1 MSQRFAWAPWLL
13 EFGLTFGIACI
24 QIGLTG
30 ELTLKTWLS
39 LHPTLSPHV
48 ILPSLWASGY
58 VERAL
63 FKARPIGR
71 ASGAWRWAVLPYV
84 LLYHLLQSSKE
95 WEWITETNRGSSK
108 AQPEG
113 SWARRKD
120 GEGPFCSQAP
130 KDQQQNSADQG
141 NFISTAHCLSPLL
154 LTLLSAWERL
164 AFSKTAAKCM
174 QCFVPFHLH
183 LHSHSAFPSL
193 TERSRTAC
201 QSYREAELPPPAA
214 DKLPLLESF
223 HSAACLA
230 QSKRFQLPLQPKRA
244 SPDRSTCFSFAKFIP
259 APPLA
264 QEAEQEGAFITEFS
278 H

>member
-1 MSQRFAWAPWLL
+1 MLGDGPSFPMFCSTTSCKVVKSGSELQKRIEEAARLSQKEA
-13 EFGLTFGIACI
+13 E
-24 QIGLTG
+24 
-30 ELTLKTWLS
+30 
-39 LHPTLSPHV
+39 HV
-48 ILPSLWASGY
+48 GKMG
-58 VERAL
+58 RAL
-63 FKARPIGR
+63 FAARHQR
-71 ASGAWRWAVLPYV
+71 T
-84 LLYHLLQSSKE
+84 SSK
-95 WEWITETNRGSSK
+95 
-108 AQPEG
+108 
-113 SWARRKD
+113 
-120 GEGPFCSQAP
+120 
-130 KDQQQNSADQG
+130 NSADQG